1 MKSFVLLGW
10 LWLVAGVA
18 VAQPTTVPVG
28 NTTVTV
34 TSLATKLDTPW
45 ELLWGPD
52 NFLWM
57 TERPGRI
64 SHINPAT
71 GQVLPLLTVPD
82 VAEEGEGGLLGMALH
97 PDFATSPYVYVVYTY
112 TAGSQLRE
120 KLVRYTYSGGSL
132 GSPVILLSDI
142 PAARIHSGSRL
153 LFLPDGTLLMSTG
166 DAANQSNPQDAASL
180 NGKILRLA
188 ADGSIPA
195 SNPQPS
201 KYLYTLGH
209 RNPQGLALGPN
220 GRIYSSEH
228 GPDSNDEIN
237 LIEAGRNYGWPTV
250 KGFCDEPAEKAFCTE
265 KNVKEPLFAWT
276 PTLAVSGLAYYNHPA
291 IPEWRNSL
299 LLNSLKAGQLLQ
311 LPLQTD
317 GTSLKSAPVLI
328 LNRQFGRLRAIC
340 VAPDGRVFLG
350 TSNRD
355 GSGAGNAND
364 DQILM
369 LQNKAYAPTATVAA
383 TAPLVVTVWPNPATN
398 QIKLQLSAP
407 LPVVAGVTVHDALG
421 RQVGQATLAAGQAHA
436 VLPLRNLRA
445 GWYTLR
451 IQGPQQESVVRFT
464 IK

>member
-1 MKSFVLLGW
+1 MKSFLLLGW
-10 LWLVAGVA
+10 LWLMAGVV
-18 VAQPTTVPVG
+18 VAQPGTVQVG
-28 NTTVTV
+28 NTTITV
-34 TSLATKLDTPW
+34 TPLATKLDTPW

-52 NFLWM
+52 NFLWL

-64 SHINPAT
+64 SRINPNT
-71 GQVLPLLTVPD
+71 GEVQLLFTVPD

-97 PDFATSPYVYVVYTY
+97 PDFAASPYVYVVHTY
-112 TAGSQLRE
+112 IASSQIRE
-120 KLVRYTYSGGSL
+120 KLVRYTYTGGTL
-132 GSPVILLSDI
+132 TAPVTLLSEI

-153 LFLPDGTLLMSTG
+153 LFLLDGSLLMSTG
-166 DAANQSNPQDAASL
+166 DAANQSTPQDVASL

-188 ADGSIPA
+188 VDGSVPPD
-195 SNPQPS
+195 NPQPGN
-201 KYLYTLGH
+201 YLYTLGH
-209 RNPQGLALGPN
+209 RNPQGLALAPN

-228 GPDSNDEIN
+228 GPDSNDEVN

-250 KGFCDEPAEKAFCTE
+250 KGFCDEPAEKAFCTD

-299 LLNSLKAGQLLQ
+299 LLNSLKAGQFLQ
-311 LPLQTD
+311 LPLQDD
-317 GTSLKSAPVLI
+317 GASLKSEPAPVFKG
-328 LNRQFGRLRAIC
+328 QFGRLRAIC

-369 LQNKAYAPTATVAA
+369 LQNKAYVPTPTTVA
-383 TAPLVVTVWPNPATN
+383 TAPLAVTVWPNPATS
-398 QIKLQLSAP
+398 QIELQLSAP
-407 LPVVAGVTVHDALG
+407 LPVAAQVTVHDALG
-421 RQVGQATLAAGQAHA
+421 RQVGQTKLAAGRAHV

-445 GWYTLR
+445 GWYTVR
-451 IQGPQQESVVRFT
+451 VQGPQQESVVRFT